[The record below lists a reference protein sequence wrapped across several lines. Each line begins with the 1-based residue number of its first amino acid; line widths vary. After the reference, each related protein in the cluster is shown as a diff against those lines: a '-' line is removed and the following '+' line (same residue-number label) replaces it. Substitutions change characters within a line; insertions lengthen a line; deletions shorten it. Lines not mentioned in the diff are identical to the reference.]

1 MYGTIGKWLSQST
14 YMICTD
20 KEIVIIGTDLNIGIT
35 NIDHQNR
42 QYTYNA
48 TLRRVLATIVVM
60 EKP

>member
-1 MYGTIGKWLSQST
+1 
-14 YMICTD
+14 MICTD
-20 KEIVIIGTDLNIGIT
+20 KEIAIIGTDLNIGIT

-48 TLRRVLATIVVM
+48 TQRRVLATIVVM